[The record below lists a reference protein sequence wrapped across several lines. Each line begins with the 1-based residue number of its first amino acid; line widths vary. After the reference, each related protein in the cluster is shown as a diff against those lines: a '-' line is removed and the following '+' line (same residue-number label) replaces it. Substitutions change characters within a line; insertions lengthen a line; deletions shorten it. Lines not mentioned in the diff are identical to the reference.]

1 MNDEAIPASLKWGKT
16 CYDDE
21 LIIVP
26 GSSSSSAARDLKL
39 RVQSL
44 TGVPPSRQK
53 LLCPKAWKG
62 ALKDDDDIIIPG
74 GIIRVPTKEGK
85 RSRRIVVTLVG
96 SAESLD
102 EKPPEER
109 PRFEED
115 MTPEEL
121 WRATRR
127 TGADEPAADGDD
139 DDAVVVDIVA
149 LQKEPGMERD
159 DGKME
164 MYQYDRLVT
173 GLPQHQIND
182 MLAGRNKKKE
192 EPSADYRNNES
203 SETTMSSPPPP
214 LLLLGEVAMTMGA
227 ELRRSYVNS
236 LAVLRDGTLVSGL
249 EDGHVQLWRR
259 GRMVKDARHPGSA
272 VDRVLAF
279 PSSSSASSSDDDDDD
294 DGPSFATAGDGGLCL
309 WTKGGDHLLRLGSYP
324 GTTPASIAAGA
335 VVVDGGDGDGGTQYL
350 AACFRVTRQVDPNRF
365 RLLPQNEA
373 ERRRRVVAEAEERT
387 IQNQLLR
394 VSGCIRIWFYNSHSR
409 GGAQRGGGGG
419 PPGAA
424 VREVVVPPE
433 ETMGTTAAPITELLD
448 VDGRLACGD
457 AWGCIRTLEL
467 AETTGGS
474 RSNNNGVPSVS
485 RRHLLQFR
493 GYGIAC
499 MERVDTNVLAVSIEA
514 NRHAGG
520 GVLASAVP
528 LNATTRPHGI
538 YIVDLDGATVRAV
551 LDAHSD
557 TVRSMCPLPDGSIMS
572 AGGKMDATVRVWD
585 DPLASTTNKN
595 SVSNDDEEAKIVTEA
610 RVMKEPGYVFDLK
623 VLPDSRGSNA
633 YAIAAAR
640 YNVVKIVI

>member
-21 LIIVP
+21 LMIVP
-26 GSSSSSAARDLKL
+26 GSSSAARDLKL

-44 TGVPPSRQK
+44 TGVPPGRQK

-74 GIIRVPTKEGK
+74 GILRVPTKKEGK
-85 RSRRIVVTLVG
+85 SKSKSKSRRIIVTLIG
-96 SAESLD
+96 SSESLE

-121 WRATRR
+121 WRATTRR
-127 TGADEPAADGDD
+127 TDGDD
-139 DDAVVVDIVA
+139 DDGVVVDIVA

-164 MYQYDRLVT
+164 MYEYNRFVT

-182 MLAGRNKKKE
+182 MLASRSKKE
-192 EPSADYRNNES
+192 KEASADYRNNQS
-203 SETTMSSPPPP
+203 LETTLSSSPP

-279 PSSSSASSSDDDDDD
+279 PSSSSASSDDDDDDDD

-309 WTKGGDHLLRLGSYP
+309 WTKGGGHLLRLGSYP

-335 VVVDGGDGDGGTQYL
+335 VVVDGGDGGSTQYL

-365 RLLPQNEA
+365 RLVPQNDA
-373 ERRRRVVAEAEERT
+373 ERRRRLVAEAEERT
-387 IQNQLLR
+387 IQNELLR
-394 VSGCIRIWFYNSHSR
+394 VVGCIRIWFYNSRSR
-409 GGAQRGGGGG
+409 GGTSAT
-419 PPGAA
+419 
-424 VREVVVPPE
+424 VRDIVVPPE
-433 ETMGTTAAPITELLD
+433 ETMETAAAPITELLD
-448 VDGRLACGD
+448 VEDGMLACGD

-467 AETTGGS
+467 AETTGGLS
-474 RSNNNGVPSVS
+474 SNNNDGVPSVS

-499 MERVDTNVLAVSIEA
+499 MERVGKNVLAVSIEA
-514 NRHAGG
+514 NRHAGEG
-520 GVLASAVP
+520 ILASAVP
-528 LNATTRPHGI
+528 LNATTRPYGI
-538 YIVDLDGATVRAV
+538 YIVDLDGATVRAI
-551 LDAHSD
+551 LDAHTD
-557 TVRSMCPLPDGSIMS
+557 TVRSICPLPDGSLMS

-585 DPLASTTNKN
+585 DPLASTTIENLE
-595 SVSNDDEEAKIVTEA
+595 SNYDEEAKIVTEA

-623 VLPDSRGSNA
+623 VLPDARGSNA